1 MRPEHDAR
9 RVIIREWMS
18 LPKENRRTRKQA
30 ETFAKKVM
38 ERVPCSGDPCQRIMG
53 WLSPRIAKS

>member
-1 MRPEHDAR
+1 MRPEHEAR

-18 LPKENRRTRKQA
+18 LSKEKRQTEKQA
-30 ETFAKKVM
+30 EVFAKKVM
-38 ERVPCSGDPCQRIMG
+38 ERISCSGDPYQRIMG